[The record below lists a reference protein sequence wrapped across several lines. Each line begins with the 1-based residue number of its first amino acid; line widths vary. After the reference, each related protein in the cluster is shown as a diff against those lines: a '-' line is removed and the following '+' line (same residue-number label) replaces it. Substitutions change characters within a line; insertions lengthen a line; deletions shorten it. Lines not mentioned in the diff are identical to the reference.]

1 MIGKYIEAAIENAV
15 YKKLDNQS
23 WFAEIPGFQGVWA
36 NAQSV
41 EACRKELIEVLEE
54 WILLKTRD
62 KELLPVIQ
70 GIDLNIKE
78 TVAA

>member
-1 MIGKYIEAAIENAV
+1 MIEKYIEAAIENAV

-23 WFAEIPGFQGVWA
+23 WFTEIPGFQGVWA

-62 KELLPVIQ
+62 KELLPIIQ
-70 GIDLNIKE
+70 GIDINIKE